1 MIIQPN
7 CLRNVQ
13 LEAIIRNSEIQQ
25 VHVQAVPQDII
36 VQQDSR
42 FTQTSVQPGISA
54 HYLQTDRSA
63 LLEPIQ
69 NKKVILWRV
78 IAETAQK
85 DIFVLL
91 GHHHLIPVQLEHIN
105 QMKDSRTVSIVQLE
119 SHAQPSV

>member
-13 LEAIIRNSEIQQ
+13 LEAIIRNLEIQR
-25 VHVQAVPQDII
+25 VHVQAVPRDII

-42 FTQTSVQPGISA
+42 FTQTSAQLGISA
-54 HYLQTDRSA
+54 NQPQTDRSA
-63 LLEPIQ
+63 LLVHIQ

-78 IAETAQK
+78 TAKTAQK

-119 SHAQPSV
+119 SHVQPSV